1 MKKQNNK
8 YSLLTKDEIEL
19 EQSLKSEKWESIKDL
34 KSWKKELQEAAQTT
48 IDLRKSK
55 KITLRVNQEDLYRLK
70 ANAIQKSIPY
80 QTLLNVLIRDYV
92 KGHYSI
98 KP

>member
-8 YSLLTKDEIEL
+8 YPLLTKDEIEF
-19 EQSLKSEKWESIKDL
+19 EQSLKSEKWESVNDL
-34 KSWKKELQEAAQTT
+34 KSWKKELQEAAHTT
-48 IDLRKSK
+48 LDLRKSK

-70 ANAIQKSIPY
+70 ANAIERNIPY

-92 KGHYSI
+92 KGQYSV
-98 KP
+98 KL

>member
-8 YSLLTKDEIEL
+8 YPLLTKDEVGL

-34 KSWKKELQEAAQTT
+34 KLWKKELQEAAQTT
-48 IDLRKSK
+48 LDLRKSK

-70 ANAIQKSIPY
+70 ANAIEKNIPY

-92 KGHYSI
+92 KGQYSVRL
-98 KP
+98 